1 MKALKLTR
9 VVALTVVA
17 GMILVASNG
26 NVEAGSFKKLVKGF
40 VQHQINQGQNFNNN
54 HNHGPK
60 FKHKHKHGPKFHG
73 PKHHPHLHQPLIQP
87 IKPICKPKFG
97 GPSTKMLLPG
107 DPPIHQCQIK
117 LGVTGY
123 FDAYGLNVQS
133 VVWGS
138 YAQRVGIEPGDIISV
153 INGRQISCLH
163 SYRSALSLSHGHIDL
178 VVWDVRGRGYISRTV
193 YLPGHMPVPVY
204 GYKKGPKTLGSL

>member
-1 MKALKLTR
+1 MKALKITR

-17 GMILVASNG
+17 GMVLVASNG
-26 NVEAGSFKKLVKGF
+26 NVEAGSFKKLLKQY
-40 VQHQINQGQNFNNN
+40 VQHQVNHGPQFNQPQFKQPKHK

-60 FKHKHKHGPKFHG
+60 FLG
-73 PKHHPHLHQPLIQP
+73 PKHQPHFHQPLVKP

-97 GPSTKMLLPG
+97 GPTTKLLLPV
-107 DPPIHQCQIK
+107 DPPVHHPQIK

-123 FDAYGLNVQS
+123 FDAHGLHVQS

-163 SYRSALSLSHGHIDL
+163 TYRSALAFNQGHIDL
-178 VVWDVRGRGYISRTV
+178 VIWDVRGRGYISRTV

-204 GYKKGPKTLGSL
+204 GNQGGPQPLSSL